1 MLIIWTFGFLLH
13 CYDSL
18 VPCLL
23 TLLGLGFLL
32 TACHI
37 FSAIRI
43 RLKKFGAETV
53 APWLV
58 WVYREMAM
66 TKQNNKQKEKLPGP
80 PVFGQRRCY
89 LQPCLWSIFLTLL
102 ARIHTLC
109 HFGVHTS
116 CHMVT
121 MCPEQVNRLEDY
133 YIIRVEKS
141 NNTVLPYSTSKSDEG
156 KHRGRELITVLFFRL
171 TVTKAAIL
179 KFLLC
184 SSCYE

>member
-1 MLIIWTFGFLLH
+1 MLITQTLGFLLQ
-13 CYDSL
+13 CDDPL
-18 VPCLL
+18 VPCLF
-23 TLLGLGFLL
+23 TLQQLCFPLR
-32 TACHI
+32 ACHI
-37 FSAIRI
+37 FSATRI
-43 RLKKFGAETV
+43 SLKKFGAETV

-58 WVYREMAM
+58 WVYREMAT

-109 HFGVHTS
+109 HFRVHTS

-121 MCPEQVNRLEDY
+121 MCPEQVNRLKAY

-141 NNTVLPYSTSKSDEG
+141 NNTVLPYSTSKNDEG
-156 KHRGRELITVLFFRL
+156 KHRGRELITVLFL
-171 TVTKAAIL
+171 D
-179 KFLLC
+179 
-184 SSCYE
+184 